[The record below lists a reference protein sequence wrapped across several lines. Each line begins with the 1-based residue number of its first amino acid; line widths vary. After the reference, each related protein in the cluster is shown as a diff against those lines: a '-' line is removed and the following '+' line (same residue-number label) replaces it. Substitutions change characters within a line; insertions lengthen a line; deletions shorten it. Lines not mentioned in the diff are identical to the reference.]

1 MKIVK
6 AVWEKRNLGYDAYE
20 IVLDKRDLKK
30 GAESILEDLR
40 AQNFYHAYVTI
51 KMPVGN
57 LNVLHALEDVG
68 FRFMETQLYLKDH
81 FAPLETPDQIKEWMN
96 GAERVTVEKTCAAW
110 GRVIDKI
117 TPGMFS
123 TDRVSLDPLLGMDVA
138 CIRYKNW
145 CWDLFEKPNSWM
157 WLLKVN
163 DKEISF
169 GINVRDEKT
178 GVEDGILGGVFS
190 EHQGE
195 GYGVFQILD
204 TVRSVE
210 GPKTVVSSN
219 NNSMLRIYQ
228 NYGRIIYKELYVLRK
243 VYSKEDK

>member
-1 MKIVK
+1 
-6 AVWEKRNLGYDAYE
+6 
-20 IVLDKRDLKK
+20 
-30 GAESILEDLR
+30 
-40 AQNFYHAYVTI
+40 
-51 KMPVGN
+51 
-57 LNVLHALEDVG
+57 
-68 FRFMETQLYLKDH
+68 
-81 FAPLETPDQIKEWMN
+81 
-96 GAERVTVEKTCAAW
+96 
-110 GRVIDKI
+110 
-117 TPGMFS
+117 
-123 TDRVSLDPLLGMDVA
+123 MDVA

-157 WLLKVN
+157 WLLKVD

-178 GVEDGILGGVFS
+178 GVEYGILGCVFS

-210 GPKTVVSSN
+210 GTKTVVSSN
-219 NNSMLRIYQ
+219 NYSMLRIYQ